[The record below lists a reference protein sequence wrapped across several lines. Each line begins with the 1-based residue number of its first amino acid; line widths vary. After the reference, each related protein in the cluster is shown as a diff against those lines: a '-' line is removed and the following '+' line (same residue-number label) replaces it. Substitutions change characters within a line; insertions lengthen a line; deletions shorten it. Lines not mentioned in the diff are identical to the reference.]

1 MLFGFGDDK
10 NPLKESV
17 ELLENIAFDYI
28 KEMTKKLVE
37 LTDQKYKKI
46 NKEKEFLLKDFVFL
60 IKKDKKKYAKIKYLL
75 IMRKKLKEARTLMK
89 LEDLC

>member
-1 MLFGFGDDK
+1 M
-10 NPLKESV
+10 
-17 ELLENIAFDYI
+17 
-28 KEMTKKLVE
+28 E

-46 NKEKEFLLKDFVFL
+46 NKEKGFFIPYLIRWIFIIEFLLKDFVFL